1 MDKWTEDQNSF
12 YDSYVDMLNENL
24 EITSCMESIETN
36 VKAFLFIDKIA
47 GATEEMV
54 EEALGEEGKSV
65 VESDIV
71 LITTLCKLADEF
83 FGERLDAYIDY
94 LQANPETGNI
104 GAEVFVNRGHVII
117 RVVKDY
123 ISNIFLSAC
132 ESSSSI
138 LDEKKI
144 EEALLLFTEAM
155 RQVSLRLDSGFE
167 FFVYTN
173 IVRAGY
179 SKFMQVEPYLSSE
192 MNKVVSDL
200 TELYIMEDKLDREY
214 LSGVFSVLCFKELGA
229 AIKPIDWDGV
239 MFSPEYEEAWQ
250 IMSNVLH
257 NINVTIFDALERV
270 EEMIIHEKLPSE
282 YLGKFRNEFYETVA
296 LTGLGACQI
305 IFRQLRMQSKSEG
318 KYTFWKNED

>member
-1 MDKWTEDQNSF
+1 MAKWTEDQNSF
-12 YDSYVDMLNENL
+12 YDSYVDMMNENL
-24 EITSCMESIETN
+24 ELTSCMENIETN
-36 VKAFLFIDKIA
+36 VRAFLFIDKIA
-47 GATEEMV
+47 GATEEFAEATLS
-54 EEALGEEGKSV
+54 EELKSGA
-65 VESDIV
+65 ESDII
-71 LITTLCKLADEF
+71 LIFTLCKLADEF

-94 LQANPETGNI
+94 LQANPEAGNI

-117 RVVKDY
+117 RVVMDY

-132 ESSSSI
+132 ESYSSL

-144 EEALLLFTEAM
+144 EEAQLLFTEAM
-155 RQVSLRLDSGFE
+155 RLVSLRLDSGFE
-167 FFVYTN
+167 FFVYKN

-192 MNKVVSDL
+192 MNQVINDL
-200 TELYIMEDKLDREY
+200 TELYIMEETLD
-214 LSGVFSVLCFKELGA
+214 SDGFSSLCFKELAA

-257 NINVTIFDALERV
+257 NISVTIFDALERV

-282 YLGKFRNEFYETVA
+282 YLDKFRSEFYEPITLTA
-296 LTGLGACQI
+296 LGVCQV